1 VLAENEWQTKLNKML
16 VAGLREEIADAKCL
30 ACYIALY

>member
-1 VLAENEWQTKLNKML
+1 LNKML